1 VQMRFILGVVKN
13 EIKVSNRKKK
23 EIEADLKQRGFDE
36 MTKTKAGGAGPATP
50 VEGDEDAGEDGG
62 DAVDAA
68 QSAGGK
74 GYDYLLSMPIFSLTM
89 EKVQALCAERDTK
102 QEEVDTLR
110 GTTAQE
116 MWTAD
121 LDSFLVTYEDVQEE
135 ERVGKVKAAKQQVRV
150 WCVRVREREL
160 STTAGLLAD
169 GRMRALRRP
178 SSPFSLFL
186 YVSCAS
192 DHVSLADEPVL
203 AG

>member
-1 VQMRFILGVVKN
+1 MRFILGVVKN

-23 EIEADLKQRGFDE
+23 DIEADLKHLGFDE

-50 VEGDEDAGEDGG
+50 VEGDEDSSEDGG

-89 EKVQALCAERDTK
+89 EKVQALCAERDAK
-102 QEEVDTLR
+102 QEEVDMLR

-121 LDSFLVTYEDVQEE
+121 LDSFLVMYEDVQEE
-135 ERVGKVKAAKQQVRV
+135 ERESKVKAAKQQVR
-150 WCVRVREREL
+150 
-160 STTAGLLAD
+160 LLAD
-169 GRMRALRRP
+169 GRMNQHAPRRH
-178 SSPFSLFL
+178 SSLFL
-186 YVSCAS
+186 FSVCTC
-192 DHVSLADEPVL
+192 LADESV
-203 AG
+203 